1 MGTLLSLLSCVNM
14 VTVTAPDMTLTH
26 DPGPGPGREHLCP
39 SLLLTSPE
47 ISLRQTQL
55 LSCSLVVT
63 SCVPDWPVS
72 VSQSPQPQSLHRRG
86 QLRSANCGPVQA
98 RAPASLLDIDWSGG
112 MAGSSSAQSSSRQ
125 QYFTPS
131 LQARSE
137 AFHSDDNILL
147 VPTETSVSE
156 VDN

>member
-1 MGTLLSLLSCVNM
+1 
-14 VTVTAPDMTLTH
+14 MTL
-26 DPGPGPGREHLCP
+26 GPGLAGNTCAPA
-39 SLLLTSPE
+39 LLLTSPE
-47 ISLRQTQL
+47 ITLRQTQL

-72 VSQSPQPQSLHRRG
+72 VSQSQPQSSHGRG
-86 QLRSANCGPVQA
+86 QLRSANCGPVQV
-98 RAPASLLDIDWSGG
+98 RASLLDIDWSGG

>member
-1 MGTLLSLLSCVNM
+1 MALTGQCLS
-14 VTVTAPDMTLTH
+14 
-26 DPGPGPGREHLCP
+26 E
-39 SLLLTSPE
+39 
-47 ISLRQTQL
+47 
-55 LSCSLVVT
+55 
-63 SCVPDWPVS
+63 
-72 VSQSPQPQSLHRRG
+72 SPQPQPQSSHRRG
-86 QLRSANCGPVQA
+86 QLRSAKCGPVQA
-98 RAPASLLDIDWSGG
+98 KAPASLLDIDWSGG
-112 MAGSSSAQSSSRQ
+112 TAGSSLAQSSSRQ